1 MIKHHLGAIAAL
13 CCCSSGALA
22 LDANEL
28 KALTDTVTEICL
40 YPDRTGSL
48 IQVEG
53 QGAVGVPVLVKIV
66 KADLSGKLSYENWKG
81 IPITADR
88 YKTEPRVCAM
98 EITKLLVPAIGP
110 PVLTKSVPTKP
121 EGVRESSNDL
131 CGSMTVTNVQNQKG
145 YDGTTYDEY
154 YDFTRGKEQT
164 DGRACGR
171 EIWITRDKKHPS
183 FGTKF
188 VYLVDG
194 QKKRI
199 SDQLYIENSDGS
211 LKPE

>member
-1 MIKHHLGAIAAL
+1 MVKYYLAAIAAL

-22 LDANEL
+22 LDATQF
-28 KALTDTVTEICL
+28 KALSDTVKEICL
-40 YPDRTGSL
+40 FPDRTGSL

-53 QGAVGVPVLVKIV
+53 QGAVGAPVLVKIV
-66 KADLSGKLSYENWKG
+66 KADVSGKLSYENWKG
-81 IPITADR
+81 IPITADK
-88 YKTEPRVCAM
+88 YKAEPRVCAM
-98 EITKLLVPAIGP
+98 EITKLLVAAIGP
-110 PVLTKSVPTKP
+110 PVPTKP
-121 EGVRESSNDL
+121 VSTKPEEVRGSSKDL

-145 YDGTTYDEY
+145 YDGSIYDQY

-164 DGRACGR
+164 DERACGR
-171 EIWITRDKKHPS
+171 EIWLTRDRSHPS

-199 SDQLYIENSDGS
+199 SDQLYIENPDGS
-211 LKPE
+211 LRSE